1 MNPEIRTLL
10 EVTNPWL
17 SDPAAAQSAARR
29 RAPPNLLPRDA
40 APDLAAALEDRRR
53 AHLVIGPRQ
62 AGKSTLVWS
71 LLSARPQPLLFL
83 NCEETLIRQWCVS
96 PALFVGDMAEWLP
109 EDGVLFLEEAQWLD
123 EAGLFLKGLVDAQ
136 TGRRIVVT
144 GSSSY
149 HLLSRTRESLA
160 GRATRHALWPLSLRE
175 VVPPGSHSTPAA
187 FRRARREAMERQ
199 LLVGGYPEVW
209 VSQRPEPVLQELL
222 AAFVLRDASDRFRIE
237 RPDAFRLL
245 LRLMAG
251 QVGDIASFSE
261 WSHILGIAVST
272 VSDYVSLLE
281 ETHLVRRVRPFIG
294 GKRAELTQAPR
305 FYFLDNGLR
314 NLLVGGLTPLEER
327 ADLGKLMENWVASEL
342 HKRYPEPGDV
352 RYWRTTGGA
361 EVDFVLEPRPGVLVG
376 IEVKARTGGAMK
388 ITRSLHSFI
397 DAYQPRRV
405 LLVHRG
411 EPERQEVGSTEVF
424 AVPAELLPEALDEIG
439 LDGRPILRPGAS
451 PVRDRV

>member
-1 MNPEIRTLL
+1 MTPELRALL
-10 EVTNPWL
+10 ELTNPWL
-17 SDPAAAQSAARR
+17 GDPVAAQRAARR
-29 RAPPNLLPRDA
+29 RIPENLLPRAA
-40 APDLAAALEDRRR
+40 APGLAAALEDRRH

-83 NCEETLIRQWCVS
+83 NCEETLIRQWCSS
-96 PALFVGDMAEWLP
+96 PALFVGDLVEWLP
-109 EDGVLFLEEAQWLD
+109 EDGVVFLEEAQWLD

-149 HLLSRTRESLA
+149 HLLARTRESLA

-175 VVPPGSHSTPAA
+175 IVPASDSSPAA

-209 VSQRPEPVLQELL
+209 TSQRAESVLQELL
-222 AAFVLRDASDRFRIE
+222 TAFVLRDASDRFRIE

-245 LRLMAG
+245 LRLIAG
-251 QVGDIASFSE
+251 QVGDVASFSE

-272 VSDYVSLLE
+272 VSDYVALLE

-314 NLLVGGLTPLEER
+314 NLLVGGLTPIDER

-342 HKRYPEPGDV
+342 HKRYSEPGEV
-352 RYWRTTGGA
+352 RSWRTTGGA
-361 EVDFVLEPRPGVLVG
+361 EMDFVLEPRQGVLVG
-376 IEVKARTGGAMK
+376 IEVKARTGGSLK
-388 ITRSLHSFI
+388 ITRSMHSFI
-397 DAYQPRRV
+397 EAYQPRRM

-411 EPERQEVGSTEVF
+411 EPERQGVAGTEVL
-424 AVPAELLPEALDEIG
+424 AVPAELLPEALDDLSELG
-439 LDGRPILRPGAS
+439 S
-451 PVRDRV
+451 E

>member
-1 MNPEIRTLL
+1 MTPELRALL
-10 EVTNPWL
+10 ELTNPWL
-17 SDPAAAQSAARR
+17 GDPVAAQNAARR
-29 RAPPNLLPRDA
+29 RTPKNLLARAA

-71 LLSARPQPLLFL
+71 LLSARPQTLLFL
-83 NCEETLIRQWCVS
+83 NCEETLIRQWCDS
-96 PALFVGDMAEWLP
+96 PALFVGDLVEWLP
-109 EDGVLFLEEAQWLD
+109 EDGVVFLEEAQWLD

-149 HLLSRTRESLA
+149 HLLARTRESLA

-175 VVPPGSHSTPAA
+175 VVSADSHSSAAA

-209 VSQRPEPVLQELL
+209 TSQNAESVLQELL
-222 AAFVLRDASDRFRIE
+222 TAFVLRDASDRFRIE

-245 LRLMAG
+245 LRLLAG
-251 QVGDIASFSE
+251 QVGDVGSFSE

-272 VSDYVSLLE
+272 VSDYVALLE
-281 ETHLVRRVRPFIG
+281 ETHLIRRVRPFIG

-314 NLLVGGLTPLEER
+314 NLLVGGLTPIEER
-327 ADLGKLMENWVASEL
+327 ADIGKLIENWVASEL
-342 HKRYPEPGDV
+342 HKRYPEPGEV

-388 ITRSLHSFI
+388 ITRSMHSFI
-397 DAYQPRRV
+397 DAYQPRRM

-411 EPERQEVGSTEVF
+411 ESERQEVGATEVL
-424 AVPAELLPEALDEIG
+424 AVPAELLPEALDELSEFG
-439 LDGRPILRPGAS
+439 S
-451 PVRDRV
+451 E

>member
-1 MNPEIRTLL
+1 MTPELRSLL
-10 EVTNPWL
+10 ELTNPWL
-17 SDPAAAQSAARR
+17 GDPVAAQLAARR
-29 RAPPNLLPRDA
+29 RVPENLLARGA
-40 APDLAAALEDRRR
+40 APDLAAALEDRRK

-71 LLSARPQPLLFL
+71 LLSVRPQPLLFL
-83 NCEETLIRQWCVS
+83 NCEETLIRQWCAS
-96 PALFVGDMAEWLP
+96 SALFVGDLGEWLP
-109 EDGVLFLEEAQWLD
+109 EDGIVFLEEAQWLD

-149 HLLSRTRESLA
+149 HLLARTRESLA

-175 VVPPGSHSTPAA
+175 VVPAAPQSSPSA

-209 VSQRPEPVLQELL
+209 ASQSAEPVLQELL

-245 LRLMAG
+245 LRLLAG
-251 QVGDIASFSE
+251 QVGDVASFSE
-261 WSHILGIAVST
+261 WSRILGIAVST

-281 ETHLVRRVRPFIG
+281 ETHIVRLVRPFIG

-314 NLLVGGLTPLEER
+314 NLLVGGLTPVEER
-327 ADLGKLMENWVASEL
+327 ADLGKLLENWVASEL
-342 HKRYPEPGDV
+342 HKRYPEPGEV

-361 EVDFVLEPRPGVLVG
+361 EMDFVLEPRQGVLIG
-376 IEVKARTGGAMK
+376 IEVKARSGSSLK
-388 ITRSLHSFI
+388 ITRSMHSFI
-397 DAYQPRRV
+397 EAYQPHRI

-411 EPERQEVGSTEVF
+411 EPERQEVGATEVL
-424 AVPAELLPEALDEIG
+424 AVPAELLPEALDE
-439 LDGRPILRPGAS
+439 LPGAS
-451 PVRDRV
+451 KGTLI